1 MLIGIDASR
10 VNITH
15 RTGTENYAY
24 NVIYHL
30 ARLESQHTFRLYFRN
45 QPDTEFWNELTNGN
59 SNWQYKV
66 IPWPRL
72 WTQGGLAL
80 ELLLNPVDVVFIS
93 SHTMPVL
100 HRPSQKFVVTIHGL
114 EYMYMKEYERFPHK
128 LYLTKST
135 EFVSRFADRII
146 AVSEF
151 TKKSLLEHGWGATE
165 ERITVVPEG
174 VRTDHF
180 SPRGEDEVAS
190 ILQKYEIMPP
200 YIFFISTI
208 QPRKNVVGLL
218 EAFALL
224 HEEIADGSGSG
235 TDTEPW
241 MPNQDFGKLSRVVWH
256 DKGDERS
263 VIPAKAGIQA
273 VESLESFSRRSAS
286 GMTPQLVLAGGHGHK
301 FEEVEATILRF
312 GLQDTVKVLGRVP
325 DEDVPALFSGATAS
339 VYPSFVEGFGL
350 PVLESMACGAPVVCS
365 NTGALPEVGGDSAM
379 YVDPYD
385 VESIMQGLREA
396 LANDDTR
403 TERIEKGLEHVKN
416 FSWKETAR
424 QIMQVFEE
432 MSEPS

>member
-10 VNITH
+10 VAITH

-93 SHTMPVL
+93 SHTMPVF
-100 HRPSQKFVVTIHGL
+100 HWPSQKFVVTIHGL

-135 EFVSRFADRII
+135 EFVSRFADTIV

-165 ERITVVPEG
+165 GRITVIPEG

-180 SPRGEDEVAS
+180 SPQREDEVAS
-190 ILQKYEIMPP
+190 VLQKYSVTQP
-200 YIFFISTI
+200 YFFFISTI

-224 HEEIADGSGSG
+224 WAEVGNRNIS
-235 TDTEPW
+235 
-241 MPNQDFGKLSRVVWH
+241 
-256 DKGDERS
+256 
-263 VIPAKAGIQA
+263 
-273 VESLESFSRRSAS
+273 
-286 GMTPQLVLAGGHGHK
+286 LVLAGGHGHK
-301 FEEVEATILRF
+301 FEEVETTIRRF
-312 GLQDTVKVLGRVP
+312 GLGDKVRVLGRVP

-350 PVLESMACGAPVVCS
+350 PVLESMACGTPVVCS
-365 NTGALPEVGGDSAM
+365 NTGALPEVGGDAAL

-385 VESIMQGLREA
+385 VESIVQGLREA
-396 LANDDTR
+396 LASDDMQ
-403 TERIEKGLEHVKN
+403 TERIKKGLEHVKK
-416 FSWKETAR
+416 FSWEETAR

-432 MSEPS
+432 MSERS